1 MNFSNLI
8 DIKFVGDGTYLE
20 FDNKTVLDDKEK
32 REANQ
37 EDHAED
43 CKNLKADC
51 QQKFETIKEKL
62 TTGKKV

>member
-1 MNFSNLI
+1 MKMKIIN
-8 DIKFVGDGTYLE
+8 IKQEIWILE
-20 FDNKTVLDDKEK
+20 VK